1 MNTVKP
7 GEREI
12 QRQLTELD
20 ERVTRLET
28 DIRSS
33 RISNR
38 EMYIRI
44 VLLVLLIAFLCGF
57 AYFTFR

>member
-1 MNTVKP
+1 MNSVKP

-38 EMYIRI
+38 EMHIRI
-44 VLLVLLIAFLCGF
+44 VILVLVITL
-57 AYFTFR
+57 